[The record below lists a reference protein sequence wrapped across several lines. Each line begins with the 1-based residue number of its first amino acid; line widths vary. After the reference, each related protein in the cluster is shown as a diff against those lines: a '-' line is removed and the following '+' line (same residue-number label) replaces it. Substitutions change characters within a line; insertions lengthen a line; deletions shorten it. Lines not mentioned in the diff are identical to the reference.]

1 MKKKHVLATIGALTV
16 ITATTAAAY
25 SANLLSKKMK
35 PYNKKYKF
43 TGDKV
48 IITDEFET
56 ESLAASFGGLAIDFR
71 NATLKDNLGTLK
83 IFAHFSGIDII
94 VPDNWVVKTIGTVK
108 NAGVSNQAEE
118 ETTDNQ
124 PTLIVK
130 HDLHFA
136 GLSIRRASLTQEIK
150 DDIKEQA
157 EDVLENAESFVE
169 ELND

>member
-1 MKKKHVLATIGALTV
+1 MKKNNLIETIVALTE
-16 ITATTAAAY
+16 ITASTAADY
-25 SANLLSKKMK
+25 SENLLSIKMK